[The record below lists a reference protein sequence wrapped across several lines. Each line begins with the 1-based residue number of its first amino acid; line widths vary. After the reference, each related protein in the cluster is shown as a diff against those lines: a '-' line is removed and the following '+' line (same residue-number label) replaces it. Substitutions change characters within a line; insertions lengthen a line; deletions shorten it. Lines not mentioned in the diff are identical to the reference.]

1 MGIRNEAL
9 LALGKTRNQESA
21 EFFVE
26 KLGDDNFKASAR
38 EALMDMGE
46 TAVEPL
52 IENLNTEDR
61 AAKDETALI
70 LIEIGNPRAFEPL
83 ILAYQ

>member
-1 MGIRNEAL
+1 
-9 LALGKTRNQESA
+9 
-21 EFFVE
+21 
-26 KLGDDNFKASAR
+26 
-38 EALMDMGE
+38 MDMGE

-70 LIEIGNPRAFEPL
+70 LIEIGNPRAVEPL